1 MIRTGLSYRSHRRR
15 RSRSCGIQ
23 SRPKCVVR
31 LRPYSACMEAK
42 KQVEAENGTQR
53 KKVRKRQ
60 FVVRLDQPGTY
71 DKLLDRSL
79 ERCREEGR
87 RVPMTAVARE
97 AIEAY
102 LDE

>member
-1 MIRTGLSYRSHRRR
+1 
-15 RSRSCGIQ
+15 
-23 SRPKCVVR
+23 
-31 LRPYSACMEAK
+31 MEAK

-79 ERCREEGR
+79 ERSREEGR